1 MTLRRAYDEIMEHV
15 TVTEQMHRR
24 ILSRVEKADLNPSG
38 RVARGPVLRRYWA
51 AVACAA
57 GL

>member
-38 RVARGPVLRRYWA
+38 RVAGARSSGGIGRR
-51 AVACAA
+51 
-57 GL
+57 